1 MHSLSPFSH
10 FYLKISFYERNT
22 VSMSA
27 NAQQTLCWDAWFSV
41 GDGLQQDSQ
50 KAPPHSHVVS
60 HPPVS
65 CPVPP
70 SFYSTSH
77 RATVRPPARPYG
89 FYHLSIELSRVK
101 AFNTWVFG
109 THSKS
114 LSRHL
119 DSFSILKSW
128 PFFFFFWFFLQEASE
143 DRVFILAAFPLMAM
157 DATKSHGPAFV
168 CKPPWVTAPT

>member
-1 MHSLSPFSH
+1 MLGCLILGWRRVTAGFPEGSTPLPCRLSP
-10 FYLKISFYERNT
+10 
-22 VSMSA
+22 
-27 NAQQTLCWDAWFSV
+27 
-41 GDGLQQDSQ
+41 
-50 KAPPHSHVVS
+50 P
-60 HPPVS
+60 PPVS

-128 PFFFFFWFFLQEASE
+128 PFFFFFGFSYRRRQKTGSSFWLFFHLWPWMLPSFM
-143 DRVFILAAFPLMAM
+143 VPPLFAN
-157 DATKSHGPAFV
+157 HRG
-168 CKPPWVTAPT
+168 